1 LKHDKYYQKVPAHL
15 MFVAYLRG
23 IETLIF
29 PFLKFSIPLFVA
41 YLRGIET
48 DMPAAG
54 LKEKDFKD

>member
-1 LKHDKYYQKVPAHL
+1 

-23 IETLIF
+23 IET
-29 PFLKFSIPLFVA
+29 IPPVDERDGVARFVA

-54 LKEKDFKD
+54 